1 MYEQFESLHM
11 EIIRQLQIQQKEQRK
26 MLEEFG
32 REREEMRKEIE
43 RLRLENKDLKKRTY
57 WSFVSSYYSYIN

>member
-32 REREEMRKEIE
+32 REREEMRREIE

-57 WSFVSSYYSYIN
+57 

>member
-57 WSFVSSYYSYIN
+57 